1 MNPDDLMITLESDR
15 DDSGGYTSP
24 TTITLDDSYW
34 NDMNDPREEDIKS
47 MNERLSAIE
56 NRLSIIVPDKEM
68 LEKYEVLQDLYN
80 QYKAAEALL
89 SGPDTEKV

>member
-1 MNPDDLMITLESDR
+1 MNPDDLIT
-15 DDSGGYTSP
+15 DDTDYSGM
-24 TTITLDDSYW
+24 TISIDDSYW
-34 NDMNDPREEDIKS
+34 TDMGDPREEDIKS
-47 MNERLSAIE
+47 MNERLSTIE